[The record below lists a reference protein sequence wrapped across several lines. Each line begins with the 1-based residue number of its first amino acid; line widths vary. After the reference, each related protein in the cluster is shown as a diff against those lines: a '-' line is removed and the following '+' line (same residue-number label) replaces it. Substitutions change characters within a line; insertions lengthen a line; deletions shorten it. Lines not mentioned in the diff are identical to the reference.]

1 MHRENEYEYKHLARN
16 TRKRGC
22 EEQNAQL
29 RAQWESLATTYEQL
43 ADQSKKNDDTGNS
56 YDPLDPTRTVWP
68 SSST

>member
-1 MHRENEYEYKHLARN
+1 MKREKKEYRQLAADVL
-16 TRKRGC
+16 KRASK
-22 EEQNAQL
+22 EQSAL
-29 RAQWESLATTYEQL
+29 MRAQWEILAATYVQL